1 MNSMSKFG
9 IIVLAVVLSLGAAQA
24 RTFIDFNA
32 PGISALTDVTT
43 QYAAQGVTF
52 SGVTDGGTTVNI
64 EAFNDTYFYTDVNA
78 LPGSPNVL
86 ANYYGGSI
94 NNRAHIMQINFAS
107 PASGVSFEYN
117 PAGTG
122 TGVNTVFD
130 VYNAAHTLV
139 DSFSDPSATG
149 DGIWYLET
157 IPNADVSQVDIVSPQ
172 SGWGQYIDNLEFTE
186 DPPNVPDSGT
196 TLALLGTALAAMTGL
211 RKKLS

>member
-1 MNSMSKFG
+1 MNNFCLAG
-9 IIVLAVVLSLGAAQA
+9 LAVVLSLGAAQA

-52 SGVTDGGTTVNI
+52 SGVTDSGATVNL

-94 NNRAHIMQINFAS
+94 NNRAHIMQINFTS

-117 PAGTG
+117 PAGNG
-122 TGVNTVFD
+122 TGVDTVFD
-130 VYNAAHTLV
+130 VYNSSHTLV
-139 DSFSDPSATG
+139 DSFSDPGAIG

-157 IPNADVSQVDIVSPQ
+157 LPNADISQVDIVSPT

-186 DPPNVPDSGT
+186 DPPNVPDNGT
-196 TLALLGTALAAMTGL
+196 TLALLGTGLAVMAGL